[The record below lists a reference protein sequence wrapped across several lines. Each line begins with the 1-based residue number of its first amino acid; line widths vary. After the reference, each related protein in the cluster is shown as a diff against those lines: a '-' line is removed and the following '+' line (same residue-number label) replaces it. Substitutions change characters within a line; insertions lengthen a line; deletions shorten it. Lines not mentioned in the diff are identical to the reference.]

1 MTQKEKFL
9 LLDNIITSAHITA
22 KDLQDYICS
31 RSQASPK
38 KSAKNKRLPKHPHL
52 IVDATGR
59 IIGLNQFLT
68 KEGAEILL
76 NSTSNN
82 IFSKVNQ
89 KNT

>member
-22 KDLQDYICS
+22 KDLQDSICS

-38 KSAKNKRLPKHPHL
+38 KSAKNKQITKHPHL

-82 IFSKVNQ
+82 IFPKVNQ

>member
-1 MTQKEKFL
+1 MELSKWHRRILQPKIYR
-9 LLDNIITSAHITA
+9 IISALVLKLA
-22 KDLQDYICS
+22 
-31 RSQASPK
+31 PK
-38 KSAKNKRLPKHPHL
+38 KSAKNKQITKHPHL
-52 IVDATGR
+52 IVDSTGR

>member
-22 KDLQDYICS
+22 GDLQDYIRS
-31 RSQASPK
+31 RSQPGFPK
-38 KSAKNKRLPKHPHL
+38 PAQNKRLPKHPHL
-52 IVDATGR
+52 IVDSTGR

-76 NSTSNN
+76 NGTSNN
-82 IFSKVNQ
+82 IFPKVNQ